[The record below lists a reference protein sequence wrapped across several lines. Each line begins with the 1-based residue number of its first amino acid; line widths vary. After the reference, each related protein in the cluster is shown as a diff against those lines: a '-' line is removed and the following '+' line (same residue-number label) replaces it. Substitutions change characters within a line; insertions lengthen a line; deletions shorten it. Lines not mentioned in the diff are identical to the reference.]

1 MRTCSAV
8 RNAMTQSDAYDSDS
22 VSLLGV
28 DNDQP
33 ASLLRMLNQDYAF
46 LFQEAAE
53 RLGDGVAPV
62 EDLLSLRADDDAG
75 GGRVDPVLLDV
86 VAEDLEY

>member
-1 MRTCSAV
+1 MFQGIAGQIRVGAHFHLFQDVAAVSA
-8 RNAMTQSDAYDSDS
+8 
-22 VSLLGV
+22 GGF
-28 DNDQP
+28 P
-33 ASLLRMLNQDYAF
+33 AESLLRMLNQDDAF

-53 RLGDGVAPV
+53 RLGNGVAPV
-62 EDLLSLRADDDAG
+62 EDPLSLRADDDAG